1 MWCLSSHFGAR
12 MLRCMVCYRFLLLI
26 VLFSSLSAQPSV
38 AGESDYILSHF
49 TTENGLPQNSIKGLA
64 FDRLGYCWIG
74 TENGLI
80 KYDGIKFRLYEDYQV
95 SPRSA
100 RIAFVKQ
107 GANDEVLIGIEGGQL
122 YRIREVDHFGTVPVA
137 DSGRYLWRNGREFVQ
152 VKSIV
157 TKRFSDLIKTYVRR
171 VDDDY
176 FLTNKNELYIKTV
189 DSLVITAADMP
200 VAMVPWQNLHAS
212 AATLVDGHFIV
223 ITSKNAS
230 IVDIKGHISQPIS
243 LKGKL
248 FKDMDLD
255 RRNYSL
261 VQSDSVTY
269 GFCKGTLYRLAFRG
283 NALES
288 FPVISGLGDISIS
301 DIYLSAKSGTYY
313 LQSRTDGLVVAKA
326 RQFHNAV
333 IPNSDWKQNSFYGQN
348 LYGKNQI
355 IANGYMF
362 SFQDQ
367 AHNPQVKK
375 LFTVGNLFSAFIDG
389 DDYYYE
395 SGFKLFRLN
404 LKSGQQEMIKALNDL
419 AHCYQRSPYNNKVYF
434 STTNKLFSL
443 NEGRPKWELSFP
455 SDLNGYIY
463 SFAFMG
469 PDSVLVATSNGLWSA
484 NLNTGNTRLVVRDI
498 NVRNIYLGKD
508 GYIWLATYNQGCL
521 ILNAGT
527 PQRLPMDPNN
537 NLAVVNSILEDKVG
551 RIWFSTN
558 KGLLST
564 NRQALLDNLS
574 GSGLGVIYHIYDKS
588 DGLIT
593 NEFNGAA
600 TPDKVYLS
608 DGRVSLPSLK
618 SLVLFNPEAVP
629 VDSSGKKVFLD
640 EVNVDGVRKASIS
653 NLVLPPGFGSMKV
666 SVSASWSN
674 KVDALY
680 FERKIN
686 GGDWIAFRAT
696 DDIELRDLAYGDYLL
711 SVRVMGRPGSQ
722 MQLKFHVA
730 PHFYEMLW
738 FKMTVTLVTMLIII
752 LFFRAS
758 IRHYRNENL
767 ILDQR
772 IKQRTREL
780 NDSLQHLNATV
791 SQLQRTET
799 QLQTNVQQKEQ
810 IINMLLHDMKSPL
823 FALKYGIEELD
834 YTLSM
839 QISVTDEVLRKS
851 HLLREGI
858 SDVYSFSVNFF
869 DWVKYQKEG
878 ITANYQLTNLNNV
891 FSTIEE
897 LYGGIARRKGVDFHI
912 EPCDITFYTDENILV
927 TILRNLVD
935 NAIKNTISG
944 RVSLLAETNQDN
956 IKIAVRDTGPGMEP
970 SMLDMFNEAFYDDG
984 TLDGQVGY
992 GYRLIVHLASLIHAD
1007 VELENNAGLHV
1018 SIYLN
1023 LITRENWF

>member
-1 MWCLSSHFGAR
+1 
-12 MLRCMVCYRFLLLI
+12 
-26 VLFSSLSAQPSV
+26 
-38 AGESDYILSHF
+38 
-49 TTENGLPQNSIKGLA
+49 
-64 FDRLGYCWIG
+64 
-74 TENGLI
+74 
-80 KYDGIKFRLYEDYQV
+80 
-95 SPRSA
+95 
-100 RIAFVKQ
+100 
-107 GANDEVLIGIEGGQL
+107 
-122 YRIREVDHFGTVPVA
+122 
-137 DSGRYLWRNGREFVQ
+137 
-152 VKSIV
+152 
-157 TKRFSDLIKTYVRR
+157 
-171 VDDDY
+171 
-176 FLTNKNELYIKTV
+176 
-189 DSLVITAADMP
+189 
-200 VAMVPWQNLHAS
+200 
-212 AATLVDGHFIV
+212 
-223 ITSKNAS
+223 
-230 IVDIKGHISQPIS
+230 
-243 LKGKL
+243 
-248 FKDMDLD
+248 
-255 RRNYSL
+255 
-261 VQSDSVTY
+261 
-269 GFCKGTLYRLAFRG
+269 
-283 NALES
+283 
-288 FPVISGLGDISIS
+288 
-301 DIYLSAKSGTYY
+301 
-313 LQSRTDGLVVAKA
+313 
-326 RQFHNAV
+326 
-333 IPNSDWKQNSFYGQN
+333 
-348 LYGKNQI
+348 
-355 IANGYMF
+355 
-362 SFQDQ
+362 
-367 AHNPQVKK
+367 
-375 LFTVGNLFSAFIDG
+375 
-389 DDYYYE
+389 
-395 SGFKLFRLN
+395 
-404 LKSGQQEMIKALNDL
+404 
-419 AHCYQRSPYNNKVYF
+419 
-434 STTNKLFSL
+434 
-443 NEGRPKWELSFP
+443 
-455 SDLNGYIY
+455 
-463 SFAFMG
+463 
-469 PDSVLVATSNGLWSA
+469 
-484 NLNTGNTRLVVRDI
+484 
-498 NVRNIYLGKD
+498 
-508 GYIWLATYNQGCL
+508 
-521 ILNAGT
+521 
-527 PQRLPMDPNN
+527 
-537 NLAVVNSILEDKVG
+537 
-551 RIWFSTN
+551 
-558 KGLLST
+558 
-564 NRQALLDNLS
+564 
-574 GSGLGVIYHIYDKS
+574 
-588 DGLIT
+588 
-593 NEFNGAA
+593 
-600 TPDKVYLS
+600 
-608 DGRVSLPSLK
+608 
-618 SLVLFNPEAVP
+618 
-629 VDSSGKKVFLD
+629 
-640 EVNVDGVRKASIS
+640 
-653 NLVLPPGFGSMKV
+653 
-666 SVSASWSN
+666 
-674 KVDALY
+674 VDALY